1 MTLKDKLVSE
11 GLKLAGNPQVA
22 KLMQDPRFM
31 GLVMSAMAVPGRVS
45 TFTSEQKEQF
55 AKTMGLA
62 TVDEVRSLRRAI
74 ESMEDTL
81 ARLETKLSER

>member
-11 GLKLAGNPQVA
+11 GLKLASNPQVA
-22 KLMQDPRFM
+22 KVMQDPRFM

-55 AKTMGLA
+55 AKSMGLA
-62 TVDEVRSLRRAI
+62 TVEEVRALRRAV
-74 ESMEDTL
+74 ESLEDTL
-81 ARLETKLSER
+81 SRLEAKLPTK

>member
-11 GLKLAGNPQVA
+11 GLKLASNPQVA
-22 KLMQDPRFM
+22 KVMQDPRFM

-55 AKTMGLA
+55 AKSMGLA
-62 TVDEVRSLRRAI
+62 TVEEVRALRRAV
-74 ESMEDTL
+74 ESLEDTL
-81 ARLETKLSER
+81 ARLEAKLPTK